1 MNMTAAMEARTNK
14 PLTACTDQEI
24 YLALLDIVREQSA
37 ARVRPVTGRK
47 LYYISAEFLI
57 GKLLSNNLINLGL
70 YNDTRAALAAAGKN
84 LSDIEEVEP
93 EPSLGNGG
101 LGRLAACFLDSLA
114 TLNLPGDGVGLRYHF
129 GLFHQSFKDGVQNEL
144 PDPWLTAHSWA
155 EKTDTVYP
163 VELAGKTYNAR
174 LYKLAVTGYEG
185 RTNTLNLF
193 DLDTIDESIVH
204 DGITFDKTDIDKNLT
219 LFLYPDDSD
228 EAGRRL
234 RVYQQYLMVSAGAQ
248 LILAECAAR
257 GCDYHDLADYAA
269 IQINDTHPSMVIPEL
284 IRLLG
289 EKGIDFDEAVEI
301 VTKTCAYTNHTI
313 LAEALEKWPRA
324 YLDAVVPQL
333 MPIIE
338 KLDTLARTRTT
349 DESLAIID
357 GDDRVHMAHMD
368 IHFTH
373 STNGVAYLHT
383 EILKNSELHGFYQ
396 LYPEKFNNKTNG
408 ITFRRWLLECDPA
421 LTAEIDTIDAAA
433 LQPGEEK
440 TLQERKNVITHAQS
454 ILAGITAAHLA
465 LAGDEDGEQAGA
477 ADLLGG
483 AVDGLQNSARL
494 DESLTAMSERLNDLY
509 YSARELATDL
519 ADRLDAY
526 GFDAGELDQ
535 IETRLDAIYRIK
547 QKFGMEVDE
556 LLARREAAA
565 AELETFQSSGQKIAE
580 LKAQMQTLYAA
591 AKEAAEKLTQSRL
604 KGFAAMNKE
613 MKAAL
618 EFLNM
623 PGIRFAL
630 KHTRGPLSSHGQDT
644 VEFLIS
650 TNPGEEPKPLA
661 KIASGGE
668 LSRIML
674 AFKSALADRDA
685 LPTVI
690 YDEIDTGVSGLAA
703 GRIGQL
709 LHQTARGHQVLCIT
723 HTPQVAAFADNQLLI
738 QKNVRKDRTFT
749 EIHTLDMDGRVE
761 VLARMISGD
770 KVSELSL
777 ASAREL
783 IEKSK

>member
-1 MNMTAAMEARTNK
+1 MLASLKIENVAVIEKAEVNFTPGFNVLTGETGAGKSILIDSINAILGNRTSRELVRSGAQKACIWATFERIPDSVKKQLEKCGYEANDDLLLYREINAEGKGSCRVNGMPATAAVVRDISAGLLSIHGQHDSQSLTN
-14 PLTACTDQEI
+14 PALH
-24 YLALLDIVREQSA
+24 LGLLDQYAQNRALFAEYYRRYREL
-37 ARVRPVTGRK
+37 VTVKR
-47 LYYISAEFLI
+47 
-57 GKLLSNNLINLGL
+57 
-70 YNDTRAALAAAGKN
+70 
-84 LSDIEEVEP
+84 
-93 EPSLGNGG
+93 
-101 LGRLAACFLDSLA
+101 
-114 TLNLPGDGVGLRYHF
+114 
-129 GLFHQSFKDGVQNEL
+129 Q
-144 PDPWLTAHSWA
+144 
-155 EKTDTVYP
+155 
-163 VELAGKTYNAR
+163 
-174 LYKLAVTGYEG
+174 
-185 RTNTLNLF
+185 
-193 DLDTIDESIVH
+193 
-204 DGITFDKTDIDKNLT
+204 
-219 LFLYPDDSD
+219 
-228 EAGRRL
+228 
-234 RVYQQYLMVSAGAQ
+234 
-248 LILAECAAR
+248 
-257 GCDYHDLADYAA
+257 
-269 IQINDTHPSMVIPEL
+269 
-284 IRLLG
+284 
-289 EKGIDFDEAVEI
+289 
-301 VTKTCAYTNHTI
+301 
-313 LAEALEKWPRA
+313 
-324 YLDAVVPQL
+324 LDALNASESDKQRR
-333 MPIIE
+333 IE
-338 KLDTLARTRTT
+338 
-349 DESLAIID
+349 
-357 GDDRVHMAHMD
+357 
-368 IHFTH
+368 
-373 STNGVAYLHT
+373 
-383 EILKNSELHGFYQ
+383 
-396 LYPEKFNNKTNG
+396 
-408 ITFRRWLLECDPA
+408 A
-421 LTAEIDTIDAAA
+421 LTAEIDTLDAAA

-454 ILAGITAAHLA
+454 ILEGITAAHLA
-465 LAGDEDGEQAGA
+465 LAGDEDGEQSGA

-494 DESLTAMSERLNDLY
+494 DETLAPMSERLNDLY

-526 GFDAGELDQ
+526 GFDTGELDQ
-535 IETRLDAIYRIK
+535 IESRLDTIYRIK

-565 AELETFQSSGQKIAE
+565 AELETFQGGYEYRYRYLKNIMGLWMIQSVRRE
-580 LKAQMQTLYAA
+580 LGEKTGIRPSFPELIAA

-630 KHTRGPLSSHGQDT
+630 KHARGPLSSHGQDT

-709 LHQTARGHQVLCIT
+709 LHQTAKGHQVLCIT

-738 QKNVRKDRTFT
+738 QKNVRNDRTFT

-770 KVSELSL
+770 KVSDLSL

>member
-1 MNMTAAMEARTNK
+1 MLANLKIENVAVIEKAEVNFTPGFNVLTGETGAGKSILIDSINAILGNRTSRELVRSGAQKACIWATFESIPDSVKKQLEKCGYEANDDLLLYREINAEGKGSCRVNGMPATAAVVRDISAGLLSIHGQHDSQSLTN
-14 PLTACTDQEI
+14 PALH
-24 YLALLDIVREQSA
+24 LGLLDQYAQNRALFAEYYRRYREL
-37 ARVRPVTGRK
+37 VTVKR
-47 LYYISAEFLI
+47 
-57 GKLLSNNLINLGL
+57 
-70 YNDTRAALAAAGKN
+70 
-84 LSDIEEVEP
+84 
-93 EPSLGNGG
+93 
-101 LGRLAACFLDSLA
+101 
-114 TLNLPGDGVGLRYHF
+114 
-129 GLFHQSFKDGVQNEL
+129 Q
-144 PDPWLTAHSWA
+144 
-155 EKTDTVYP
+155 
-163 VELAGKTYNAR
+163 
-174 LYKLAVTGYEG
+174 
-185 RTNTLNLF
+185 
-193 DLDTIDESIVH
+193 
-204 DGITFDKTDIDKNLT
+204 
-219 LFLYPDDSD
+219 
-228 EAGRRL
+228 
-234 RVYQQYLMVSAGAQ
+234 
-248 LILAECAAR
+248 
-257 GCDYHDLADYAA
+257 
-269 IQINDTHPSMVIPEL
+269 
-284 IRLLG
+284 
-289 EKGIDFDEAVEI
+289 
-301 VTKTCAYTNHTI
+301 
-313 LAEALEKWPRA
+313 
-324 YLDAVVPQL
+324 LDALNASESDKQRR
-333 MPIIE
+333 IE
-338 KLDTLARTRTT
+338 
-349 DESLAIID
+349 
-357 GDDRVHMAHMD
+357 
-368 IHFTH
+368 
-373 STNGVAYLHT
+373 
-383 EILKNSELHGFYQ
+383 
-396 LYPEKFNNKTNG
+396 
-408 ITFRRWLLECDPA
+408 A

-454 ILAGITAAHLA
+454 ILEGITAAHLA
-465 LAGDEDGEQAGA
+465 LAGDEDGEQSGA

-494 DESLTAMSERLNDLY
+494 DETLAPMSERLNDLY

-526 GFDAGELDQ
+526 GFDTGELDQ
-535 IETRLDAIYRIK
+535 IESRLDTIYRIK

-630 KHTRGPLSSHGQDT
+630 KHARGPLSSHGQDT

-650 TNPGEEPKPLA
+650 TNPGEDPKPLA

-709 LHQTARGHQVLCIT
+709 LHQTAKGHQVLCIT

-738 QKNVRKDRTFT
+738 QKNVRSDRTFT

>member
-1 MNMTAAMEARTNK
+1 MLASLKIENVAVIEKAEVNFTPGFNVLTGETGAGKSILIDSINAILGNRTSRELVRSGAQKACIWATFESIPTSVKKQLEKCGYEVTDDLLLYREINAEGKGSCRVNGMPATAAVVRDISSGLLSIHGQHDSQSLTN
-14 PLTACTDQEI
+14 PALH
-24 YLALLDIVREQSA
+24 LGLLDQYAQNRDLFAEYYRRYREL
-37 ARVRPVTGRK
+37 VTVKR
-47 LYYISAEFLI
+47 
-57 GKLLSNNLINLGL
+57 
-70 YNDTRAALAAAGKN
+70 
-84 LSDIEEVEP
+84 
-93 EPSLGNGG
+93 
-101 LGRLAACFLDSLA
+101 
-114 TLNLPGDGVGLRYHF
+114 
-129 GLFHQSFKDGVQNEL
+129 Q
-144 PDPWLTAHSWA
+144 
-155 EKTDTVYP
+155 
-163 VELAGKTYNAR
+163 
-174 LYKLAVTGYEG
+174 
-185 RTNTLNLF
+185 
-193 DLDTIDESIVH
+193 
-204 DGITFDKTDIDKNLT
+204 
-219 LFLYPDDSD
+219 
-228 EAGRRL
+228 
-234 RVYQQYLMVSAGAQ
+234 
-248 LILAECAAR
+248 
-257 GCDYHDLADYAA
+257 
-269 IQINDTHPSMVIPEL
+269 
-284 IRLLG
+284 
-289 EKGIDFDEAVEI
+289 
-301 VTKTCAYTNHTI
+301 
-313 LAEALEKWPRA
+313 
-324 YLDAVVPQL
+324 LDALNASESDKQRR
-333 MPIIE
+333 IE
-338 KLDTLARTRTT
+338 
-349 DESLAIID
+349 
-357 GDDRVHMAHMD
+357 
-368 IHFTH
+368 
-373 STNGVAYLHT
+373 
-383 EILKNSELHGFYQ
+383 
-396 LYPEKFNNKTNG
+396 
-408 ITFRRWLLECDPA
+408 A

-535 IETRLDAIYRIK
+535 IETRLDTIYRIK

-565 AELETFQSSGQKIAE
+565 AELETIQSSGQKIAE

>member
-1 MNMTAAMEARTNK
+1 MLANLKIENVAVIEKAEVNFTPGFNVLTGETGAGKSILIDSINAILGNRTSRELVRSGAQKACIWATFERIPDSVKKQLEKCGYEANDDLLLYREINAEGKGSCRVNGMPATAAVVRDISAGLLSIHGQHDSQSLTN
-14 PLTACTDQEI
+14 PALH
-24 YLALLDIVREQSA
+24 LGLLDQYAQNRALFAEYYRRYREL
-37 ARVRPVTGRK
+37 VTVKR
-47 LYYISAEFLI
+47 
-57 GKLLSNNLINLGL
+57 
-70 YNDTRAALAAAGKN
+70 
-84 LSDIEEVEP
+84 
-93 EPSLGNGG
+93 
-101 LGRLAACFLDSLA
+101 
-114 TLNLPGDGVGLRYHF
+114 
-129 GLFHQSFKDGVQNEL
+129 Q
-144 PDPWLTAHSWA
+144 
-155 EKTDTVYP
+155 
-163 VELAGKTYNAR
+163 
-174 LYKLAVTGYEG
+174 
-185 RTNTLNLF
+185 
-193 DLDTIDESIVH
+193 
-204 DGITFDKTDIDKNLT
+204 
-219 LFLYPDDSD
+219 
-228 EAGRRL
+228 
-234 RVYQQYLMVSAGAQ
+234 
-248 LILAECAAR
+248 
-257 GCDYHDLADYAA
+257 
-269 IQINDTHPSMVIPEL
+269 
-284 IRLLG
+284 
-289 EKGIDFDEAVEI
+289 
-301 VTKTCAYTNHTI
+301 
-313 LAEALEKWPRA
+313 
-324 YLDAVVPQL
+324 
-333 MPIIE
+333 
-338 KLDTLARTRTT
+338 LDTLNAS
-349 DESLAIID
+349 ESD
-357 GDDRVHMAHMD
+357 
-368 IHFTH
+368 
-373 STNGVAYLHT
+373 
-383 EILKNSELHGFYQ
+383 KQ
-396 LYPEKFNNKTNG
+396 
-408 ITFRRWLLECDPA
+408 RRIEA

-454 ILAGITAAHLA
+454 ILEGITAAHLA
-465 LAGDEDGEQAGA
+465 LAGDEDGEQSGA

-494 DESLTAMSERLNDLY
+494 DETLAPMSERLNDLY

-526 GFDAGELDQ
+526 GFDTGELDQ
-535 IETRLDAIYRIK
+535 IESRLDTIYRIK

-630 KHTRGPLSSHGQDT
+630 KHARGPLSSHGQDT

-709 LHQTARGHQVLCIT
+709 LHQTAKGHQVLCIT

-738 QKNVRKDRTFT
+738 QKNVRNDRTFT

>member
-1 MNMTAAMEARTNK
+1 MLASLKIENVAVIEKAEVNFTPGFNVLTGETGAGKSILIDSINAILGNRTSRELVRSGAQKACIWATFESIPASVKKQLEKCGYEVTDDLLLYREINAEGKGSCRVNGMPATAAVVRDISSGLLSIHGQHDSQSLTN
-14 PLTACTDQEI
+14 PALH
-24 YLALLDIVREQSA
+24 LGLLDQYAQNRDLFAEYYRRYREL
-37 ARVRPVTGRK
+37 VTVKR
-47 LYYISAEFLI
+47 
-57 GKLLSNNLINLGL
+57 
-70 YNDTRAALAAAGKN
+70 
-84 LSDIEEVEP
+84 
-93 EPSLGNGG
+93 
-101 LGRLAACFLDSLA
+101 
-114 TLNLPGDGVGLRYHF
+114 
-129 GLFHQSFKDGVQNEL
+129 Q
-144 PDPWLTAHSWA
+144 
-155 EKTDTVYP
+155 
-163 VELAGKTYNAR
+163 
-174 LYKLAVTGYEG
+174 
-185 RTNTLNLF
+185 
-193 DLDTIDESIVH
+193 
-204 DGITFDKTDIDKNLT
+204 
-219 LFLYPDDSD
+219 
-228 EAGRRL
+228 
-234 RVYQQYLMVSAGAQ
+234 
-248 LILAECAAR
+248 
-257 GCDYHDLADYAA
+257 
-269 IQINDTHPSMVIPEL
+269 
-284 IRLLG
+284 
-289 EKGIDFDEAVEI
+289 
-301 VTKTCAYTNHTI
+301 
-313 LAEALEKWPRA
+313 
-324 YLDAVVPQL
+324 LDALNASESDKQRR
-333 MPIIE
+333 IE
-338 KLDTLARTRTT
+338 
-349 DESLAIID
+349 
-357 GDDRVHMAHMD
+357 
-368 IHFTH
+368 
-373 STNGVAYLHT
+373 
-383 EILKNSELHGFYQ
+383 
-396 LYPEKFNNKTNG
+396 
-408 ITFRRWLLECDPA
+408 A
-421 LTAEIDTIDAAA
+421 LTAEINAIDAAA

-465 LAGDEDGEQAGA
+465 LTGDEDGEQAGA

-535 IETRLDAIYRIK
+535 IETRLDTIYRIK

-749 EIHTLDMDGRVE
+749 EIHMLDMDGRVE

>member
-1 MNMTAAMEARTNK
+1 MLANLKIENVAVIEKAEVNFTHGFTVLTGETGAGKSILIDSINAILGNRTSRELVRSGAQKACIWATFEAIPASVKKQLEKCGYEASDDLLLYREINAEGKGSCRINGMPATAAVVRDISAGLLSIHGQHDSQSLTN
-14 PLTACTDQEI
+14 PALHLD
-24 YLALLDIVREQSA
+24 LLDQYAQNRELFA
-37 ARVRPVTGRK
+37 EYYRRYRELVTVKR
-47 LYYISAEFLI
+47 
-57 GKLLSNNLINLGL
+57 
-70 YNDTRAALAAAGKN
+70 
-84 LSDIEEVEP
+84 
-93 EPSLGNGG
+93 
-101 LGRLAACFLDSLA
+101 
-114 TLNLPGDGVGLRYHF
+114 
-129 GLFHQSFKDGVQNEL
+129 Q
-144 PDPWLTAHSWA
+144 
-155 EKTDTVYP
+155 
-163 VELAGKTYNAR
+163 
-174 LYKLAVTGYEG
+174 
-185 RTNTLNLF
+185 
-193 DLDTIDESIVH
+193 LDTANASEA
-204 DGITFDKTDIDKNLT
+204 DKQ
-219 LFLYPDDSD
+219 
-228 EAGRRL
+228 RR
-234 RVYQQYLMVSAGAQ
+234 
-248 LILAECAAR
+248 
-257 GCDYHDLADYAA
+257 
-269 IQINDTHPSMVIPEL
+269 
-284 IRLLG
+284 
-289 EKGIDFDEAVEI
+289 
-301 VTKTCAYTNHTI
+301 
-313 LAEALEKWPRA
+313 
-324 YLDAVVPQL
+324 
-333 MPIIE
+333 IE
-338 KLDTLARTRTT
+338 
-349 DESLAIID
+349 
-357 GDDRVHMAHMD
+357 
-368 IHFTH
+368 
-373 STNGVAYLHT
+373 
-383 EILKNSELHGFYQ
+383 
-396 LYPEKFNNKTNG
+396 
-408 ITFRRWLLECDPA
+408 A
-421 LTAEIDTIDAAA
+421 LTAEIDAIDAAA

-440 TLQERKNVITHAQS
+440 TLQERKTVITHAQS
-454 ILAGITAAHLA
+454 ILEGITAAHLA

-494 DESLTAMSERLNDLY
+494 DESLAAMSERLNELY
-509 YSARELATDL
+509 YSARDLATDL

-535 IETRLDAIYRIK
+535 IESRLDTIYRIK
-547 QKFGMEVDE
+547 QKFGMEVEE
-556 LLARREAAA
+556 LLARRDTAA
-565 AELETFQSSGQKIAE
+565 AELENFQSSGQRIAE
-580 LKAQMQTLYAA
+580 LKARMQTLYAA

>member
-1 MNMTAAMEARTNK
+1 MLASLKIENVAVIEKAEVNFTPGFNVLTGETGAGKSILIDSINAILGNRTSRELVRSGAQKACIWATFESIPASVKKQLEKCGYEVTDDLLLYREINAEGKGSCRVNGMPATAAVVRDISSGLLSIHGQHDSQSLTNSA
-14 PLTACTDQEI
+14 LH
-24 YLALLDIVREQSA
+24 LGLLDQYAQNRDLFAEYYRRYREL
-37 ARVRPVTGRK
+37 VTVKR
-47 LYYISAEFLI
+47 
-57 GKLLSNNLINLGL
+57 
-70 YNDTRAALAAAGKN
+70 
-84 LSDIEEVEP
+84 
-93 EPSLGNGG
+93 
-101 LGRLAACFLDSLA
+101 
-114 TLNLPGDGVGLRYHF
+114 
-129 GLFHQSFKDGVQNEL
+129 Q
-144 PDPWLTAHSWA
+144 
-155 EKTDTVYP
+155 
-163 VELAGKTYNAR
+163 
-174 LYKLAVTGYEG
+174 
-185 RTNTLNLF
+185 
-193 DLDTIDESIVH
+193 
-204 DGITFDKTDIDKNLT
+204 
-219 LFLYPDDSD
+219 
-228 EAGRRL
+228 
-234 RVYQQYLMVSAGAQ
+234 
-248 LILAECAAR
+248 
-257 GCDYHDLADYAA
+257 
-269 IQINDTHPSMVIPEL
+269 
-284 IRLLG
+284 
-289 EKGIDFDEAVEI
+289 
-301 VTKTCAYTNHTI
+301 
-313 LAEALEKWPRA
+313 
-324 YLDAVVPQL
+324 LDALNASESDKQRR
-333 MPIIE
+333 IE
-338 KLDTLARTRTT
+338 
-349 DESLAIID
+349 
-357 GDDRVHMAHMD
+357 
-368 IHFTH
+368 
-373 STNGVAYLHT
+373 
-383 EILKNSELHGFYQ
+383 
-396 LYPEKFNNKTNG
+396 
-408 ITFRRWLLECDPA
+408 A

-535 IETRLDAIYRIK
+535 IETRLDTIYRIK

-650 TNPGEEPKPLA
+650 TNLGEEPKPLA

>member
-1 MNMTAAMEARTNK
+1 MLANLKIENVAVIEKAEVNFTPGFNVLTGETGAGKSILIDSINAILGNRTSRELVRSGAQKACIWATFERIPDSVKKQLEKCGYEANDDLLLYREINAEGKGSCRVNGMPATAAVVRDISAGLLSIHGQHDSQSLTN
-14 PLTACTDQEI
+14 PALH
-24 YLALLDIVREQSA
+24 LGLLDQYAQNRALFAEYYRRYREL
-37 ARVRPVTGRK
+37 VTVKR
-47 LYYISAEFLI
+47 
-57 GKLLSNNLINLGL
+57 
-70 YNDTRAALAAAGKN
+70 
-84 LSDIEEVEP
+84 
-93 EPSLGNGG
+93 
-101 LGRLAACFLDSLA
+101 
-114 TLNLPGDGVGLRYHF
+114 
-129 GLFHQSFKDGVQNEL
+129 Q
-144 PDPWLTAHSWA
+144 
-155 EKTDTVYP
+155 
-163 VELAGKTYNAR
+163 
-174 LYKLAVTGYEG
+174 
-185 RTNTLNLF
+185 
-193 DLDTIDESIVH
+193 
-204 DGITFDKTDIDKNLT
+204 
-219 LFLYPDDSD
+219 
-228 EAGRRL
+228 
-234 RVYQQYLMVSAGAQ
+234 
-248 LILAECAAR
+248 
-257 GCDYHDLADYAA
+257 
-269 IQINDTHPSMVIPEL
+269 
-284 IRLLG
+284 
-289 EKGIDFDEAVEI
+289 
-301 VTKTCAYTNHTI
+301 
-313 LAEALEKWPRA
+313 
-324 YLDAVVPQL
+324 LDALNASESDKQRR
-333 MPIIE
+333 IE
-338 KLDTLARTRTT
+338 
-349 DESLAIID
+349 
-357 GDDRVHMAHMD
+357 
-368 IHFTH
+368 
-373 STNGVAYLHT
+373 
-383 EILKNSELHGFYQ
+383 
-396 LYPEKFNNKTNG
+396 
-408 ITFRRWLLECDPA
+408 A

-454 ILAGITAAHLA
+454 ILEGITAAHLA
-465 LAGDEDGEQAGA
+465 LAGDEDGEQSGA

-494 DESLTAMSERLNDLY
+494 DETLAPMSERLNDLY

-526 GFDAGELDQ
+526 GFDTGELDQ
-535 IETRLDAIYRIK
+535 IESRLDTIYRIK

-604 KGFAAMNKE
+604 NGFAAMNKE

-630 KHTRGPLSSHGQDT
+630 KHARGPLSSHGQDT

-709 LHQTARGHQVLCIT
+709 LHQTAKGHQVLCIT

-738 QKNVRKDRTFT
+738 QKNVRNDRTFT

-770 KVSELSL
+770 KVSDLSL

-783 IEKSK
+783 I

>member
-1 MNMTAAMEARTNK
+1 MLANLKIENVAVIEKAEVNFTPGFNVLTGETGAGKSILIDSINAILGNRTSRELVRSGAQKACIWATFECIPDSVKKQLEKCGYEANDDLLLYREINAEGKGSCRVNGMPATAAVVRDISAGLLSIHGQHDSQSLTN
-14 PLTACTDQEI
+14 PALH
-24 YLALLDIVREQSA
+24 LGLLDQYAQNRALFAEYYRRYREL
-37 ARVRPVTGRK
+37 VTVKR
-47 LYYISAEFLI
+47 
-57 GKLLSNNLINLGL
+57 
-70 YNDTRAALAAAGKN
+70 
-84 LSDIEEVEP
+84 
-93 EPSLGNGG
+93 
-101 LGRLAACFLDSLA
+101 
-114 TLNLPGDGVGLRYHF
+114 
-129 GLFHQSFKDGVQNEL
+129 Q
-144 PDPWLTAHSWA
+144 
-155 EKTDTVYP
+155 
-163 VELAGKTYNAR
+163 
-174 LYKLAVTGYEG
+174 
-185 RTNTLNLF
+185 
-193 DLDTIDESIVH
+193 
-204 DGITFDKTDIDKNLT
+204 
-219 LFLYPDDSD
+219 
-228 EAGRRL
+228 
-234 RVYQQYLMVSAGAQ
+234 
-248 LILAECAAR
+248 
-257 GCDYHDLADYAA
+257 
-269 IQINDTHPSMVIPEL
+269 
-284 IRLLG
+284 
-289 EKGIDFDEAVEI
+289 
-301 VTKTCAYTNHTI
+301 
-313 LAEALEKWPRA
+313 
-324 YLDAVVPQL
+324 LDALNASESDKQRR
-333 MPIIE
+333 IE
-338 KLDTLARTRTT
+338 
-349 DESLAIID
+349 
-357 GDDRVHMAHMD
+357 
-368 IHFTH
+368 
-373 STNGVAYLHT
+373 
-383 EILKNSELHGFYQ
+383 
-396 LYPEKFNNKTNG
+396 
-408 ITFRRWLLECDPA
+408 A

-454 ILAGITAAHLA
+454 ILEGITAAHLA
-465 LAGDEDGEQAGA
+465 LAGDEDGEQSGA

-494 DESLTAMSERLNDLY
+494 DETLAPMSERLNDLY

-526 GFDAGELDQ
+526 GFDTGELDQ
-535 IETRLDAIYRIK
+535 IESRLDTIYRIK

-630 KHTRGPLSSHGQDT
+630 KHARGPLSSHGQDT

-650 TNPGEEPKPLA
+650 TNPGEDPKPLA

-709 LHQTARGHQVLCIT
+709 LHQTAKGHQVLCIT

-738 QKNVRKDRTFT
+738 QKNVRNDRTFT

>member
-1 MNMTAAMEARTNK
+1 MLANLKIENVAVIEKAEVNFTPGFNVLTGETGAGKSILIDSINAILGNRTSRELVRSGAQKACIWATFERIPDSVKKQLEKCGYEANDDLLLYREINAEGKGSCRVNGMPATAAVVRDISAGLLSIHGQHDSQSLTN
-14 PLTACTDQEI
+14 PALH
-24 YLALLDIVREQSA
+24 LGLLDQYAQNRALFAEYYRRYREL
-37 ARVRPVTGRK
+37 VTVKR
-47 LYYISAEFLI
+47 
-57 GKLLSNNLINLGL
+57 
-70 YNDTRAALAAAGKN
+70 
-84 LSDIEEVEP
+84 
-93 EPSLGNGG
+93 
-101 LGRLAACFLDSLA
+101 
-114 TLNLPGDGVGLRYHF
+114 
-129 GLFHQSFKDGVQNEL
+129 Q
-144 PDPWLTAHSWA
+144 
-155 EKTDTVYP
+155 
-163 VELAGKTYNAR
+163 
-174 LYKLAVTGYEG
+174 
-185 RTNTLNLF
+185 
-193 DLDTIDESIVH
+193 
-204 DGITFDKTDIDKNLT
+204 
-219 LFLYPDDSD
+219 
-228 EAGRRL
+228 
-234 RVYQQYLMVSAGAQ
+234 
-248 LILAECAAR
+248 
-257 GCDYHDLADYAA
+257 
-269 IQINDTHPSMVIPEL
+269 
-284 IRLLG
+284 
-289 EKGIDFDEAVEI
+289 
-301 VTKTCAYTNHTI
+301 
-313 LAEALEKWPRA
+313 
-324 YLDAVVPQL
+324 LDALNASESDKQRR
-333 MPIIE
+333 IE
-338 KLDTLARTRTT
+338 
-349 DESLAIID
+349 
-357 GDDRVHMAHMD
+357 
-368 IHFTH
+368 
-373 STNGVAYLHT
+373 
-383 EILKNSELHGFYQ
+383 
-396 LYPEKFNNKTNG
+396 
-408 ITFRRWLLECDPA
+408 A

-454 ILAGITAAHLA
+454 ILEGITAAHLA
-465 LAGDEDGEQAGA
+465 LAGDEDGEQSGA

-494 DESLTAMSERLNDLY
+494 DETLAPMSERLNDLY

-526 GFDAGELDQ
+526 GFDTGELDQ
-535 IETRLDAIYRIK
+535 IESRLDTIYRIK
-547 QKFGMEVDE
+547 QQFGMEVDE

-565 AELETFQSSGQKIAE
+565 TKLETFQSSGQKIAE

-630 KHTRGPLSSHGQDT
+630 KHARGPLSSHGQDT

-709 LHQTARGHQVLCIT
+709 LHQTAKGHQVLCIT

-738 QKNVRKDRTFT
+738 QKNVRNDRTFT

-770 KVSELSL
+770 KVSDLSL

>member
-1 MNMTAAMEARTNK
+1 MLASLKIENVAVIEKAEVNFTPGFNVLTGETGAGKSILIDSINAILGNRTSRELVRSGAQKACIWATFESIPASVKKQLEKCGYEVTDDLLLYREINAEGKGSCRVNGMPATAAVVRDISSGLLSIHGQHDSQSLTN
-14 PLTACTDQEI
+14 PALH
-24 YLALLDIVREQSA
+24 LGLLDQYAQNRDLFAEYYRRYREL
-37 ARVRPVTGRK
+37 VTVKR
-47 LYYISAEFLI
+47 
-57 GKLLSNNLINLGL
+57 
-70 YNDTRAALAAAGKN
+70 
-84 LSDIEEVEP
+84 
-93 EPSLGNGG
+93 
-101 LGRLAACFLDSLA
+101 
-114 TLNLPGDGVGLRYHF
+114 
-129 GLFHQSFKDGVQNEL
+129 Q
-144 PDPWLTAHSWA
+144 
-155 EKTDTVYP
+155 
-163 VELAGKTYNAR
+163 
-174 LYKLAVTGYEG
+174 
-185 RTNTLNLF
+185 
-193 DLDTIDESIVH
+193 
-204 DGITFDKTDIDKNLT
+204 
-219 LFLYPDDSD
+219 
-228 EAGRRL
+228 
-234 RVYQQYLMVSAGAQ
+234 
-248 LILAECAAR
+248 
-257 GCDYHDLADYAA
+257 
-269 IQINDTHPSMVIPEL
+269 
-284 IRLLG
+284 
-289 EKGIDFDEAVEI
+289 
-301 VTKTCAYTNHTI
+301 
-313 LAEALEKWPRA
+313 
-324 YLDAVVPQL
+324 LDALNASESDKQRR
-333 MPIIE
+333 IE
-338 KLDTLARTRTT
+338 
-349 DESLAIID
+349 
-357 GDDRVHMAHMD
+357 
-368 IHFTH
+368 
-373 STNGVAYLHT
+373 
-383 EILKNSELHGFYQ
+383 
-396 LYPEKFNNKTNG
+396 
-408 ITFRRWLLECDPA
+408 A
-421 LTAEIDTIDAAA
+421 LTAEIDAIDAAA

-535 IETRLDAIYRIK
+535 IETRLDTIYRIK

-556 LLARREAAA
+556 LLARREASA

-604 KGFAAMNKE
+604 KGFASMNKE

>member
-1 MNMTAAMEARTNK
+1 MLANLKIENVAVIKKAEVNFTPGFNVLTGETGAGKSILIDSINAILGNRTSRELVRSGAQKACIWATFERIPDSVKKQLEKCGYEANDDLLLYREINAEGKGSCRVNGMPATAAVVRDISAGLLSIHGQHDSQSLTN
-14 PLTACTDQEI
+14 PALH
-24 YLALLDIVREQSA
+24 LGLLDQYAQNRALFAEYYRRYREL
-37 ARVRPVTGRK
+37 VTVKR
-47 LYYISAEFLI
+47 
-57 GKLLSNNLINLGL
+57 
-70 YNDTRAALAAAGKN
+70 
-84 LSDIEEVEP
+84 
-93 EPSLGNGG
+93 
-101 LGRLAACFLDSLA
+101 
-114 TLNLPGDGVGLRYHF
+114 
-129 GLFHQSFKDGVQNEL
+129 Q
-144 PDPWLTAHSWA
+144 
-155 EKTDTVYP
+155 
-163 VELAGKTYNAR
+163 
-174 LYKLAVTGYEG
+174 
-185 RTNTLNLF
+185 
-193 DLDTIDESIVH
+193 
-204 DGITFDKTDIDKNLT
+204 
-219 LFLYPDDSD
+219 
-228 EAGRRL
+228 
-234 RVYQQYLMVSAGAQ
+234 
-248 LILAECAAR
+248 
-257 GCDYHDLADYAA
+257 
-269 IQINDTHPSMVIPEL
+269 
-284 IRLLG
+284 
-289 EKGIDFDEAVEI
+289 
-301 VTKTCAYTNHTI
+301 
-313 LAEALEKWPRA
+313 
-324 YLDAVVPQL
+324 LDALNASESDKQRR
-333 MPIIE
+333 IE
-338 KLDTLARTRTT
+338 
-349 DESLAIID
+349 
-357 GDDRVHMAHMD
+357 
-368 IHFTH
+368 
-373 STNGVAYLHT
+373 
-383 EILKNSELHGFYQ
+383 
-396 LYPEKFNNKTNG
+396 
-408 ITFRRWLLECDPA
+408 A

-454 ILAGITAAHLA
+454 ILEGITAAHLA
-465 LAGDEDGEQAGA
+465 LAGDEDGEQSGA

-494 DESLTAMSERLNDLY
+494 DETLAPMSERLNDLY

-526 GFDAGELDQ
+526 GFDTGELDQ
-535 IETRLDAIYRIK
+535 IESRLDTIYRIK

-630 KHTRGPLSSHGQDT
+630 KHARGPLSSHGQDT

-709 LHQTARGHQVLCIT
+709 LHQTAKGHQVLCIT

-738 QKNVRKDRTFT
+738 QKNVRNDRTFT